1 MSIISFQNVETDLDF
16 YYYENIMQKT
26 QNLFPTLPQKT
37 NRAYGFEPFFKV
49 FDYRLY
55 MLFKAVLLCLIAK
68 MIKFI
73 YFPRKFQSHITK
85 MLEVNQN

>member
-1 MSIISFQNVETDLDF
+1 MKTLCKKPKIFSQLFLRKQTEHMVLNLSSI
-16 YYYENIMQKT
+16 
-26 QNLFPTLPQKT
+26 
-37 NRAYGFEPFFKV
+37 PFLKV
-49 FDYRLY
+49 FDFHLY
-55 MLFKAVLLCLIAK
+55 MFKAVLLCLIAK